1 MNMKEHFKVMLM
13 TFALATVAVVITACT
28 NPRPITS
35 PDSSQEDTRHSGFCE
50 TYKMQE
56 IEASDSNDERL
67 KKLRE
72 NTFFQGQCS

>member
-13 TFALATVAVVITACT
+13 TFALATVVVVITACT
-28 NPRPITS
+28 NPRPTAS
-35 PDSSQEDTRHSGFCE
+35 PDSQDSNSGFCE

-56 IEASDSNDERL
+56 IDVSDSNDERL

-72 NTFFQGQCS
+72 NTFFQGKCS

>member
-1 MNMKEHFKVMLM
+1 M

-28 NPRPITS
+28 NPRPVS
-35 PDSSQEDTRHSGFCE
+35 GLQDSSSGNNGNHGFCE
-50 TYKMQE
+50 TYQMQE